1 MTTENIQIILTEN
14 GQNQVSCIAATTIK
28 SNQNFI
34 LQNEKSLERFQYIY
48 NDMQN
53 YRVQLTILNNTYL
66 VNIKC
71 NLCKYNIKGYF
82 IAVFNPALNNS
93 DF

>member
-1 MTTENIQIILTEN
+1 
-14 GQNQVSCIAATTIK
+14 
-28 SNQNFI
+28 
-34 LQNEKSLERFQYIY
+34 
-48 NDMQN
+48 MQN

-93 DF
+93 DFWLNSFASYNLDIFQNAVTLEIFQNSTLLCNYIHIAHREK